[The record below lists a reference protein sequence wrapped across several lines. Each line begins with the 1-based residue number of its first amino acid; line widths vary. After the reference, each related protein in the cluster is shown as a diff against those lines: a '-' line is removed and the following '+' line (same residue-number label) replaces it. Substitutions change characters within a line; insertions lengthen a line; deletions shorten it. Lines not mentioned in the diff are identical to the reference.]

1 MSTAEKIFP
10 DLVNRWSW
18 SKQDWKRWN
27 LCGKWLAF
35 EHGLLEQT
43 LGREATL
50 TEHREHALK
59 VFAAIWDREAQHKAE
74 WERRKAER
82 EAKVVPLR
90 PDNVPLRPDNGT

>member
-35 EHGLLEQT
+35 ERGLLEQT
-43 LGREATL
+43 LGREATF
-50 TEHREHALK
+50 TEHREHTLK
-59 VFAAIWDREAQHKAE
+59 VLDAIWDREAQQIAE
-74 WERRKAER
+74 YERRKAAR
-82 EAKVVPLR
+82 AAKVVPL
-90 PDNVPLRPDNGT
+90 LRPDSEASS